1 MASASLHHAEN
12 LRTLQRASLGSAE
25 RFSHEESAMSG
36 DAIWVLT
43 ERLAGEH
50 IAQLYSSDT
59 VLIESLRVFA
69 THGLSRGE
77 AVFLVLT
84 PPHRDLLLVRLAAE
98 GLDVEGLQD
107 KGQLLIRD
115 AATLLASITRDGM
128 PDETLFATKV
138 GEVIERARSGGTRKV
153 RVFGEMVNLLWRSHT
168 PAAIRLEELWND
180 LIARSELSLFC
191 AYSMNHGR
199 ERFPEALRA
208 AHSHIIPSAM
218 AEASGDA
225 IVGHTL
231 DRRIVYWNQG
241 AERLFGYAPDE
252 VIGHSSAVL
261 MPPGHDELPGVIERI
276 RRGELVPHYDT
287 SRRRKDGTVID
298 VSVAV
303 SPIRT
308 RDNDLVGVSVVARDI
323 SERKRV
329 EEALARLA
337 AIVDSS
343 EDAIIG
349 KTLDTTI
356 ISWNRGAERIYGYTA
371 TEAIGQ
377 PIGMLLPPGSEDEV
391 PAIMERI
398 RRGEKVEHYETK
410 RQRKD
415 GTIIDVSVTVSPIKT
430 RDGEVIGASAVARDI
445 TERKQAESARAQ
457 IVRLEQSEAAR
468 RLLLERVFETQ
479 EQERHRIARELH
491 DEAGQ
496 LMASV
501 LVGLRALDD
510 AATID
515 DAKAQSRRLRAVAV
529 KALDEVGRLARGLHS
544 SVLEDHG
551 LAVALQRYVAEY
563 STTHNITVDLALN
576 ETDARNLSPAVQL
589 AVFRVVQE
597 ALTNVVKHSG
607 ATAVRVRVARSANRL
622 KTIIADNGRG
632 FETDAASAHS
642 EAHLGLQSMR
652 ERAAILG
659 GTLRVR
665 SGAKGTMISVRVP
678 LGPRD
683 PSAR

>member
-1 MASASLHHAEN
+1 MASAISTHREN
-12 LRTLQRASLGSAE
+12 LGTLPGASLGSAD
-25 RFSHEESAMSG
+25 RFSHEEIAMSA

-43 ERLAGEH
+43 DRLAGEH
-50 IAQLYSSDT
+50 IAQLYCSDT
-59 VLIESLRVFA
+59 VLIESLRIFT
-69 THGLSRGE
+69 THGLSRRE

-84 PPHRDLLLVRLAAE
+84 SPHRDLLLQRLATD
-98 GLDVEGLQD
+98 GFDVAGLQD
-107 KGQLLIRD
+107 EGELLVQD

-128 PDETLFATKV
+128 PDETLFATNV
-138 GEVIERARSGGTRKV
+138 GEVIERARSGGTRRV
-153 RVFGEMVNLLWRSHT
+153 RVFGEMVNLLWRLNT
-168 PAAIRLEELWND
+168 PAAIRLEQLWND

-191 AYSMNHGR
+191 AYSTSHAH
-199 ERFPEALRA
+199 ERLPEALRA

-218 AEASGDA
+218 AETSADA

-231 DRRIVYWNQG
+231 DPRIVYWNQG
-241 AERLFGYAPDE
+241 AERLYGYGPDE
-252 VIGHSSAVL
+252 VIGQPSTVL
-261 MPPGHDELPGVIERI
+261 MPPGHNELPAIIERI
-276 RRGELVPHYDT
+276 RRGEMVPHYDT
-287 SRRRKDGTVID
+287 KRRRKDGTVID
-298 VSVAV
+298 VSAAV
-303 SPIRT
+303 SPIMT
-308 RDNDLVGVSVVARDI
+308 RDHELVGVSVVARDI
-323 SERKRV
+323 SDRKRA

-356 ISWNRGAERIYGYTA
+356 VSWNHGAERIYGYTA

-377 PIGMLLPPGSEDEV
+377 PIGILLPPGSEDEV
-391 PAIMERI
+391 PRIMERI
-398 RRGEKVEHYETK
+398 RRGEKVGHYETK

-415 GTIIDVSVTVSPIKT
+415 GTIIDVSVTVSPLKT
-430 RDGEVIGASAVARDI
+430 RDGDVIGASAIARDI
-445 TERKQAESARAQ
+445 TERKQAEAARAQ
-457 IVRLEQSEAAR
+457 IARLEASEAAH

-479 EQERHRIARELH
+479 EQERRRIARELH

-496 LMASV
+496 LMATL

-510 AATID
+510 TNSID
-515 DAKAQSRRLRAVAV
+515 EAKAHAQRLRAVAV

-544 SVLEDHG
+544 SVLDDHG

-563 STTHNITVDLALN
+563 STTHNIAVDLALD
-576 ETDARNLSPAVQL
+576 ETDARNLLPAVQL

-607 ATAVRVRVARSANRL
+607 ATAVRVRVARSANGL
-622 KTIIADNGRG
+622 KTTIVDNGRG
-632 FETDAASAHS
+632 FGADAVNAHS

-659 GTLRVR
+659 GTLRIR
-665 SGAKGTMISVRVP
+665 SRARGTTIAVRVP

>member
-1 MASASLHHAEN
+1 MDQFSKKEIAM
-12 LRTLQRASLGSAE
+12 SAE
-25 RFSHEESAMSG
+25 
-36 DAIWVLT
+36 AIWVLA
-43 ERLAGEH
+43 ERPSGEH
-50 IAQLYSSDT
+50 IAQLYSHET
-59 VLIESLRVFA
+59 VFIESLRMFT
-69 THGLSRGE
+69 THGLLRGE
-77 AVFLVLT
+77 AVLLVLT
-84 PPHRDLLLVRLAAE
+84 PSHRQVLLQHLKAE
-98 GLDVEGLQD
+98 GVDVDGLQRA
-107 KGQLLIRD
+107 GQLLLLD
-115 AATLLASITRDGM
+115 AEELLASFMRDRM
-128 PDETLFATKV
+128 PDATLFSMSL
-138 GEVIERARSGGTRKV
+138 GEVVARMRPSGGNRKV
-153 RVFGEMVNLLWRSHT
+153 RVFGEMVDLLWKSNQ
-168 PAAIRLEELWND
+168 PAAICLEQRWTD
-180 LIARSELSLFC
+180 LIEGSGLSLFC
-191 AYSMNHGR
+191 AYSTNHVYDT
-199 ERFPEALRA
+199 FPETLRA
-208 AHSHIIPSAM
+208 PHSHIISSAI
-218 AEASGDA
+218 ADTSGDA

-231 DRRIVYWNQG
+231 DPRIVYWNQG
-241 AERLFGYAPDE
+241 AERIYGYAPDE
-252 VIGHSSAVL
+252 VIGQPSSML
-261 MPPGHDELPGVIERI
+261 MPPGHNELPAVIKRI
-276 RRGELVPHYDT
+276 RRGEHVPHYET
-287 SRRRKDGTVID
+287 RRKRKDGTVID

-303 SPIRT
+303 SPVKT
-308 RDNDLVGVSVVARDI
+308 RDGELVGVSVVARDI
-323 SERKRV
+323 SERKRA

-356 ISWNRGAERIYGYTA
+356 ISWNHGAERIYGYTA

-391 PAIMERI
+391 PTIMERI

-430 RDGEVIGASAVARDI
+430 RDGDVIGASAVARDI
-445 TERKQAESARAQ
+445 TERKQAEAARAQ
-457 IVRLEQSEAAR
+457 IARLEASQAAH

-479 EQERHRIARELH
+479 EQERRRIARELH

-496 LMASV
+496 LMASL

-510 AATID
+510 ANSID
-515 DAKAQSRRLRAVAV
+515 EAKAQAQRLRAVAV

-544 SVLEDHG
+544 AVLDDHG
-551 LAVALQRYVAEY
+551 LAVALQRYVADY
-563 STTHNITVDLALN
+563 STTHKIAVDLALD
-576 ETDARNLSPAVQL
+576 ETDARNLLPAVQL

-607 ATAVRVRVARSANRL
+607 ATATRVRVARSANGL
-622 KTIIADNGRG
+622 KTTIADNGRG
-632 FETDAASAHS
+632 FEADAVSADS

-659 GTLRVR
+659 GTLRIR
-665 SGAKGTMISVRVP
+665 SGARGTTIAVRVP

>member
-1 MASASLHHAEN
+1 MSA
-12 LRTLQRASLGSAE
+12 
-25 RFSHEESAMSG
+25 
-36 DAIWVLT
+36 DAIWVLA

-59 VLIESLRVFA
+59 VLIESLRIFT
-69 THGLSRGE
+69 THGLSRRE

-84 PPHRDLLLVRLAAE
+84 PPHRDLLLQRLAAD
-98 GLDVEGLQD
+98 GLDVGRLQD
-107 KGQLLIRD
+107 EGQLLVRD

-128 PDETLFATKV
+128 PDDTLFATNV

-153 RVFGEMVNLLWRSHT
+153 RVFGEMVNLLWRSNT

-180 LIARSELSLFC
+180 LLARSELSLFC
-191 AYSMNHGR
+191 AYSTSHR
-199 ERFPEALRA
+199 HERFPEALRA
-208 AHSHIIPSAM
+208 AHSHIISSAM

-225 IVGHTL
+225 IIGYTL
-231 DRRIVYWNQG
+231 DLRIVYWNQG
-241 AERLFGYAPDE
+241 AERLYGYAPDE
-252 VIGHSSAVL
+252 VIGQPGAVL
-261 MPPGHDELPGVIERI
+261 MPLGHDELPAVIGRV

-287 SRRRKDGTVID
+287 RRRRKDGTVID

-308 RDNDLVGVSVVARDI
+308 RDNELVGVSVVARDI
-323 SERKRV
+323 SERKRA

-356 ISWNRGAERIYGYTA
+356 ISWNHGAERIYGYTA

-391 PAIMERI
+391 PAIMKRI

-430 RDGEVIGASAVARDI
+430 RDGDVIGASAIARDI
-445 TERKQAESARAQ
+445 TERKQAEAARAQ
-457 IVRLEQSEAAR
+457 IARLEASQAAH

-479 EQERHRIARELH
+479 EQERRRIARELH

-496 LMASV
+496 LMASL

-544 SVLEDHG
+544 SVLDDHG

-563 STTHNITVDLALN
+563 STTHNIAVDLTLD

-607 ATAVRVRVARSANRL
+607 ATAIRVRVARSANGL
-622 KTIIADNGRG
+622 KTTIADNGRG
-632 FETDAASAHS
+632 FEADAVSAHS

-652 ERAAILG
+652 ERVAILG
-659 GTLRVR
+659 GTLRIR
-665 SGAKGTMISVRVP
+665 SGARGTTIAVRVP
-678 LGPRD
+678 LGPGD
-683 PSAR
+683 PSER

>member
-1 MASASLHHAEN
+1 MASATLNHRDN
-12 LRTLQRASLGSAE
+12 LRTLPHPPDSAE
-25 RFSHEESAMSG
+25 RFSHQEIAMSA

-59 VLIESLRVFA
+59 VLIESLRIFT
-69 THGLSRGE
+69 THGLSRRE

-84 PPHRDLLLVRLAAE
+84 PPHRDLLFQRLVAD
-98 GLDVEGLQD
+98 GLDVGGLQD
-107 KGQLLIRD
+107 EGQLLVRD

-128 PDETLFATKV
+128 PDETLFATNV
-138 GEVIERARSGGTRKV
+138 GDIIERARSGGTRKV
-153 RVFGEMVNLLWRSHT
+153 RVFGEMVNLLWRSNT

-191 AYSMNHGR
+191 AYSSHGH

-218 AEASGDA
+218 AETSGDA

-231 DRRIVYWNQG
+231 DPRIVYWNQG
-241 AERLFGYAPDE
+241 AERLYGYAADE
-252 VIGHSSAVL
+252 VIGQPSAVL
-261 MPPGHDELPGVIERI
+261 MPPGHNELPAVIERI

-287 SRRRKDGTVID
+287 RRRRKDGTVID

-303 SPIRT
+303 SAIRT
-308 RDNDLVGVSVVARDI
+308 RDNELVGVSVVARDI
-323 SERKRV
+323 SERKRA
-329 EEALARLA
+329 EEALVRLA

-356 ISWNRGAERIYGYTA
+356 ISWNHGAERIYGYTA

-391 PAIMERI
+391 PVIMERI
-398 RRGEKVEHYETK
+398 RRGEKMEHYETK

-457 IVRLEQSEAAR
+457 IARLEQSQAAH

-496 LMASV
+496 LMASL

-551 LAVALQRYVAEY
+551 LAVALQRYVTEY
-563 STTHNITVDLALN
+563 STTHNIAVDLALD
-576 ETDARNLSPAVQL
+576 EMDTRTLLPAVQL

-607 ATAVRVRVARSANRL
+607 AAAVRVRVARSANGL
-622 KTIIADNGRG
+622 KTAIADNGRG
-632 FETDAASAHS
+632 FGTDAVNADSA
-642 EAHLGLQSMR
+642 AHLGLQSMR

-665 SGAKGTMISVRVP
+665 SGARGTTVVMRIP

-683 PSAR
+683 PGAR

>member
-1 MASASLHHAEN
+1 MASATLNHRQN
-12 LRTLQRASLGSAE
+12 LRIRPRASLGSVA
-25 RFSHEESAMSG
+25 RFSHEEG
-36 DAIWVLT
+36 LHDK
-43 ERLAGEH
+43 GE
-50 IAQLYSSDT
+50 
-59 VLIESLRVFA
+59 
-69 THGLSRGE
+69 
-77 AVFLVLT
+77 
-84 PPHRDLLLVRLAAE
+84 LLV
-98 GLDVEGLQD
+98 
-107 KGQLLIRD
+107 RD
-115 AATLLASITRDGM
+115 AATLLASITPDGM
-128 PDETLFATKV
+128 PDEALFAMNV
-138 GEVIERARSGGTRKV
+138 GDVIEQARSGGTRKV
-153 RVFGEMVNLLWRSHT
+153 RVFGEMVNLLWRSNM

-191 AYSMNHGR
+191 AYSTSHGP

-218 AEASGDA
+218 ANASDDA

-231 DRRIVYWNQG
+231 DLRIVYWNQG
-241 AERLFGYAPDE
+241 AERLYGYAPDE
-252 VIGHSSAVL
+252 VIGQLSAVV
-261 MPPGHDELPGVIERI
+261 MPPGQNELPAVIERI

-287 SRRRKDGTVID
+287 RRRRKDGTVID

-303 SPIRT
+303 SPMRT
-308 RDNDLVGVSVVARDI
+308 RDNEVVGVSVVARDI
-323 SERKRV
+323 SERKRA

-356 ISWNRGAERIYGYTA
+356 ISWNHGAERIYGYTA

-377 PIGMLLPPGSEDEV
+377 PIGILLPPGSEDEV
-391 PAIMERI
+391 PTIMERI
-398 RRGEKVEHYETK
+398 RRGETVEHYETK

-430 RDGEVIGASAVARDI
+430 RDGQVIGASAVARDI
-445 TERKQAESARAQ
+445 TEHKQAELARAQ
-457 IVRLEQSEAAR
+457 IARLEQSQAAH

-496 LMASV
+496 LMASL

-515 DAKAQSRRLRAVAV
+515 DAKAQSRRLRTVAV

-544 SVLEDHG
+544 SVLDDHG
-551 LAVALQRYVAEY
+551 LAVALQRCVAEY
-563 STTHNITVDLALN
+563 STTHNIAVDLVLD
-576 ETDARNLSPAVQL
+576 ETEVRNLLPVVQL

-607 ATAVRVRVARSANRL
+607 ATAIRVRVARSANGL
-622 KTIIADNGRG
+622 KTTIADNGRG
-632 FETDAASAHS
+632 FEADAVGAHS

-665 SGAKGTMISVRVP
+665 SGARGTTIAVRVP
-678 LGPRD
+678 LGARD

>member
-1 MASASLHHAEN
+1 MASSNLNHREN
-12 LRTLQRASLGSAE
+12 LRTLPRASLGSAD
-25 RFSHEESAMSG
+25 RFSHKEIAVSA

-59 VLIESLRVFA
+59 VLIESLRMFT
-69 THGLSRGE
+69 THGLSRRE

-84 PPHRDLLLVRLAAE
+84 PPHRDLLLQRLAAD
-98 GLDVEGLQD
+98 GLDVGGLRDEGR
-107 KGQLLIRD
+107 LLVRD

-128 PDETLFATKV
+128 PDETLFATNV
-138 GEVIERARSGGTRKV
+138 GEVIERATSRTRKV
-153 RVFGEMVNLLWRSHT
+153 RVFGEMVNLLWRSNT

-191 AYSMNHGR
+191 AYSTSHGH

-218 AEASGDA
+218 AETSADA

-231 DRRIVYWNQG
+231 DPRIVYWNQG
-241 AERLFGYAPDE
+241 AERLYGYAPDE
-252 VIGHSSAVL
+252 VIGQRSAVL
-261 MPPGHDELPGVIERI
+261 MPQGHNELPAVIERI
-276 RRGELVPHYDT
+276 RRGELVQPYDT
-287 SRRRKDGTVID
+287 RRRRKDGTVID

-308 RDNDLVGVSVVARDI
+308 RDNGLVGVSVVARDI
-323 SERKRV
+323 SERKRA

-356 ISWNRGAERIYGYTA
+356 ISWNHGAERIYGYTA

-398 RRGEKVEHYETK
+398 RRGEKVEHYETN

-415 GTIIDVSVTVSPIKT
+415 GTIIDVSVAVSPIKT
-430 RDGEVIGASAVARDI
+430 PDGDVIGASAVARDV

-457 IVRLEQSEAAR
+457 IARLEQSQAAH

-479 EQERHRIARELH
+479 EQERRRIARELH

-496 LMASV
+496 LLASL
-501 LVGLRALDD
+501 LVGLRTLDD
-510 AATID
+510 ATAID

-544 SVLEDHG
+544 SVLDDHG

-563 STTHNITVDLALN
+563 STTHNIAVDLALD

-589 AVFRVVQE
+589 AAFRVVQE

-607 ATAVRVRVARSANRL
+607 ATAIRVRVARSANGL
-622 KTIIADNGRG
+622 KTTIADNGRG
-632 FETDAASAHS
+632 FEADAVRTHS

-665 SGAKGTMISVRVP
+665 SGARGTTIAVRVP

>member
-1 MASASLHHAEN
+1 MSA
-12 LRTLQRASLGSAE
+12 
-25 RFSHEESAMSG
+25 
-36 DAIWVLT
+36 DAIWVLA

-59 VLIESLRVFA
+59 VLIESLRIFT
-69 THGLSRGE
+69 THGLSRRE

-84 PPHRDLLLVRLAAE
+84 PPHRDLLLQRLAAD
-98 GLDVEGLQD
+98 GLDVGRLQD
-107 KGQLLIRD
+107 EGQLLVRD

-128 PDETLFATKV
+128 PDDTLFATNV
-138 GEVIERARSGGTRKV
+138 GEVIEQARSGGTRKV
-153 RVFGEMVNLLWRSHT
+153 RVFGEMVNLLWRSNT

-180 LIARSELSLFC
+180 LLARSELSLFC
-191 AYSMNHGR
+191 AYSTSHR
-199 ERFPEALRA
+199 HERFPEALRA
-208 AHSHIIPSAM
+208 AHSHIISSAM

-225 IVGHTL
+225 IIGYTL
-231 DRRIVYWNQG
+231 DLRIVYWNQG
-241 AERLFGYAPDE
+241 AERLYGYAPDE
-252 VIGHSSAVL
+252 VIGQPGAVL
-261 MPPGHDELPGVIERI
+261 MPLGHDELPAVIGRV

-287 SRRRKDGTVID
+287 RRRRKDGTVID

-308 RDNDLVGVSVVARDI
+308 RDNELVGVSVVARDI
-323 SERKRV
+323 SERKRA

-356 ISWNRGAERIYGYTA
+356 ISWNHGAERIYGYTA

-391 PAIMERI
+391 PAIMKRI

-430 RDGEVIGASAVARDI
+430 RDGDVIGASAIARDI
-445 TERKQAESARAQ
+445 TERKQAEAARAQ
-457 IVRLEQSEAAR
+457 IARLEASQAAH

-479 EQERHRIARELH
+479 EQERRRIARELH

-496 LMASV
+496 LMASL

-544 SVLEDHG
+544 SVLDDHG

-563 STTHNITVDLALN
+563 STTHNIAVDLTLD

-607 ATAVRVRVARSANRL
+607 ATAIRVRVARSANGL
-622 KTIIADNGRG
+622 KTTIADNGRG
-632 FETDAASAHS
+632 FEADAVSAHS

-652 ERAAILG
+652 ERVAILG
-659 GTLRVR
+659 GTLRIR
-665 SGAKGTMISVRVP
+665 SGARGTTIAVRVP
-678 LGPRD
+678 LGPGD
-683 PSAR
+683 PSER